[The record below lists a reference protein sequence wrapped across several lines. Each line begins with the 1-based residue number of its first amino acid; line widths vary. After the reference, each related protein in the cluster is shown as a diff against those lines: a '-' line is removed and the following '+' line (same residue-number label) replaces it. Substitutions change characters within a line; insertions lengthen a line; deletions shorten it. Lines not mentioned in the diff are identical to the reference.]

1 MTAIFKKELRTYF
14 TTLTGYAFLGF
25 FVLITGYF
33 FVSLNIVGGS
43 TNYSETLLG
52 TMIMFLLLVPVLT
65 MRLFADEAK
74 QKTDQLLYTTPIKV
88 TDIVLGKFFAAGF
101 LFLLGIAITMIF
113 PFILSRLGEIDVKE
127 TVGVVLGYFLMG
139 MCLIS
144 VGVFISVLTD
154 NQIVAAAATFVAE
167 IFFLVM
173 IDTIVTTA
181 PLGRVPSLIFIA
193 AILLVVLIVLHT
205 STKNVL
211 VTTVAAVLGFGVLA
225 ALYFTMPSLF
235 DSTISRVL
243 SWLSVLDRFQNFY
256 LGVFGLSD
264 VVYYV
269 TFSAAFVYLTVS
281 VIEKRRWS

>member
-1 MTAIFKKELRTYF
+1 
-14 TTLTGYAFLGF
+14 
-25 FVLITGYF
+25 
-33 FVSLNIVGGS
+33 
-43 TNYSETLLG
+43 
-52 TMIMFLLLVPVLT
+52 
-65 MRLFADEAK
+65 
-74 QKTDQLLYTTPIKV
+74 
-88 TDIVLGKFFAAGF
+88 
-101 LFLLGIAITMIF
+101 
-113 PFILSRLGEIDVKE
+113 
-127 TVGVVLGYFLMG
+127 
-139 MCLIS
+139 
-144 VGVFISVLTD
+144 
-154 NQIVAAAATFVAE
+154 
-167 IFFLVM
+167 M

-193 AILLVVLIVLHT
+193 AILLIVLVVLHT

-211 VTTVAAVLGFGVLA
+211 VTLAAAVVGFGVLA
-225 ALYFTMPSLF
+225 ALFVTMPSLF